1 MSPDPVIHRAGWVV
15 VDPETII
22 RDGWVRTQGGRIV
35 EVGAGPL
42 RKPSV
47 DHGPGILM
55 PATVNAHTHLELSGL
70 EGRVRT
76 GEGFGAWVSDLIR
89 ERDRI
94 GPDGLRRAAI
104 EGIESLT
111 TAGCAAV
118 GEISTLGLTRDL
130 LLQSGLSGVWFREY
144 LGSGPAPEES
154 PADELRGPA
163 GPLRFS
169 LAGHGPHTTS
179 PALLQALKAAT
190 RRAKAIFSIHLD
202 ESDDERE
209 LITTGRGKWAEF
221 LRSRGID
228 PGDWGLPA
236 PSPTAHLSRI
246 GVLDDRTL
254 AVHLIGASA
263 ADLETLARH
272 RVRVCVC
279 PRSNRTLHGRQPD
292 LPALLAAGI
301 DPCLGTDS
309 LASAGT
315 LDPADEMAETA
326 RAYPSVS
333 PETIF
338 AMATVN
344 GATALGI
351 DRDVGTLAPGG
362 RAVFAEIPV
371 SPARRSDVLPA
382 VVHQPSTPS
391 LQTTRGAAC

>member
-1 MSPDPVIHRAGWVV
+1 MPPDPVIHRAGWVV
-15 VDPETII
+15 ADPKTII
-22 RDGWVRTQGGRIV
+22 RDGWVRTGGGRVV
-35 EVGAGPL
+35 EVGSGPL

-70 EGRVRT
+70 KGRVRT
-76 GEGFGAWVSDLIR
+76 DAGFGAWVADLI
-89 ERDRI
+89 EQRDRI
-94 GPDGLRRAAI
+94 GPDGLRQAAMD
-104 EGIESLT
+104 GIESLT

-118 GEISTLGLTRDL
+118 GDVSTLGLTRDL
-130 LLQSGLSGVWFREY
+130 LLQSGLGGVWFREY
-144 LGSGPAPEES
+144 LGNGPS
-154 PADELRGPA
+154 PDDSLEDELRGPA
-163 GPLRFS
+163 GPLGYS

-179 PALLQALKAAT
+179 PALLRALKATT
-190 RRAKAIFSIHLD
+190 RRAGTIFSIHLD

-209 LITTGRGKWAEF
+209 LITTGRGAWAEF

-279 PRSNRTLHGRQPD
+279 PRSNRTLHGRRPE
-292 LPALLAAGI
+292 LPAILDAGLT
-301 DPCLGTDS
+301 PCLGTDS
-309 LASAGT
+309 LASAET
-315 LDPADEMAETA
+315 LDPADEMAEAA
-326 RAYPSVS
+326 RAYPSVA

-344 GATALGI
+344 GAKALGI

-362 RAVFAEIPV
+362 RAVFAEVPV
-371 SPARRSDVLPA
+371 SPARRSEVLPA
-382 VVHQPSTPS
+382 VVHQLTG
-391 LQTTRGAAC
+391 LRFE